1 MRQISLRS
9 ERHTEEIIA
18 GAADH
23 CEGTGK
29 PTAFAV
35 AGAARAY
42 ITAPCYNTFS
52 AFIAQRL
59 TVGAGHIRRHA
70 I

>member
-9 ERHTEEIIA
+9 ERHTEEIMA

-29 PTAFAV
+29 PTSFAV
-35 AGAARAY
+35 AGAAQAY
-42 ITAPCYNTFS
+42 ITAPFYNTLS
-52 AFIAQRL
+52 AFIAPRL
-59 TVGAGHIRRHA
+59 TVGAGHIRRYA